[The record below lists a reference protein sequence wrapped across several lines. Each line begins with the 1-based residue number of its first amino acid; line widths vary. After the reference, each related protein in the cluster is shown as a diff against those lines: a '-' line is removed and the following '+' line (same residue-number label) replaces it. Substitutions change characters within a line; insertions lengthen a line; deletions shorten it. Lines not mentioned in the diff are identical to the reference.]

1 MIFISCGFIIVAT
14 VTDDSIVTSG
24 YELEVFHDRAMTC
37 STLIIPVLY
46 SIPVIT
52 TALGNTS

>member
-1 MIFISCGFIIVAT
+1 MSCGLIIVAA
-14 VTDDSIVTSG
+14 VTDDSIVTTG
-24 YELEVFHDRAMTC
+24 YELEVLHDRAMNC

-52 TALGNTS
+52 TALGNPS